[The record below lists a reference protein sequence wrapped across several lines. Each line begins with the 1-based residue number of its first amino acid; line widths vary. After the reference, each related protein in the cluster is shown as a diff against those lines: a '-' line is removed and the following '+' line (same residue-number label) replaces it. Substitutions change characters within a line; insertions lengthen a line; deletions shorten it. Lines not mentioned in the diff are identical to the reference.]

1 MLNLCGWNG
10 LADEVALPA
19 RQGMKTNFENQENES
34 RGVWSTT
41 QSRLNELTTYW
52 WLILGKTGI
61 GQIGAVK
68 RGLSSN
74 PQRQK
79 GEGENS
85 TYWLSWKILDIDK
98 VSWEVSDLTH
108 RVNNWVETPIQI
120 SHGCWRWE
128 HSRFWPKKFWE
139 PIIRVEKGLI
149 WPTESI
155 NWLKTPIECSHC
167 GWWWK
172 THGEPPILTQL
183 VL

>member
-10 LADEVALPA
+10 LVDDIALPA

-98 VSWEVSDLTH
+98 VSWEVSDLTC
-108 RVNNWVETPIQI
+108 RVNNWVKTPIQV

-128 HSRFWPKKFWE
+128 HSRFWPNLHCKQRFVTPLMGGRISK
-139 PIIRVEKGLI
+139 
-149 WPTESI
+149 I
-155 NWLKTPIECSHC
+155 NRMSRGGYDLTPKVGRWCSDMNFN
-167 GWWWK
+167 
-172 THGEPPILTQL
+172 
-183 VL
+183 